1 MHRSSYNIYNIHLQP
16 ITKRQLIVIIIV
28 VLIITC
34 HSFKHTSWHVIYGG
48 LAYILVAVLVT
59 LTKLLYVNPSSDTG
73 DGSQVGL
80 YRWYNQ
86 RDGK

>member
-1 MHRSSYNIYNIHLQP
+1 M
-16 ITKRQLIVIIIV
+16 
-28 VLIITC
+28 
-34 HSFKHTSWHVIYGG
+34 YGG